1 MFKQNKINKDK
12 IFEHIGAF
20 VIVILV
26 TPMLVLLLPNS
37 AYKEKAEQILRDR
50 LPIIVNARV
59 FTSTTNNYSILL
71 GGTVKMTAI
80 KTDGTM
86 EDVSVYFPN
95 IFNHSYAKVKDNLM
109 FGDFDKYRDEK
120 QTIPTRKHK
129 AFRQLFCVENYKSI
143 IVESVTIQQ
152 NEGKEEKRTV
162 NIINCKN

>member
-1 MFKQNKINKDK
+1 MLLSKMIDK
-12 IFEHIGAF
+12 ERVFEYIGAF
-20 VIVILV
+20 VIIILV
-26 TPMLVLLLPNS
+26 LPMLVLLLPSS
-37 AYKEKAEQILRDR
+37 AYKEKAEQILRDG
-50 LPIIVNARV
+50 LPLIVNARV

-86 EDVSVYFPN
+86 EGVSVYFPN

-129 AFRQLFCVENYKSI
+129 AFKQLFCVENYKSI

-152 NEGKEEKRTV
+152 NEGKAEKRTV
-162 NIINCKN
+162 SIINCKN